1 VPAGVTNAFIL
12 QAPLKSLTVKAF
24 AGLTFDC
31 KMVSEKNE

>member
-1 VPAGVTNAFIL
+1 VPAGVTDVFIL
-12 QAPLKSLTVKAF
+12 QTPLKSLTAKAF